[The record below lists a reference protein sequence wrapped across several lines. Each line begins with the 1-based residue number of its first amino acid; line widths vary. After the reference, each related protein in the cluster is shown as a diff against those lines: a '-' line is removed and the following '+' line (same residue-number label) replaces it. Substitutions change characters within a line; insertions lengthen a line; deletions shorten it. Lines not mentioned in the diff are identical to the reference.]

1 MGPYNKLV
9 FEGGGVKGLAY
20 VGALQAVEE
29 AGIRPDVKSVAG
41 ASAGAITAALIAMG
55 FSAAD
60 LKSQLMNLNLNV
72 FEDGALTGG
81 LRVLTK
87 YGYFKGDAFLHWMQ
101 DRVREKLG
109 DKDATFATL
118 HAKTGFDTRVVACDL
133 SRRTAVVLSH
143 ETTPQLPVALGVRM
157 SISIP
162 LFFAAVPSG
171 GELYVDGGT
180 MWNYPISIF
189 DVDDEDPVVLGF
201 HLGKKGSAAPP
212 ARPIGN
218 VVGYG
223 QALYESLISVQ
234 SYLMEHNPQ
243 DVARTVFIDDL
254 GVNPVDF
261 GISRAQKEA
270 LVASG
275 YNATKAFLAALS

>member
-1 MGPYNKLV
+1 MGTYDKLV

-20 VGALQAVEE
+20 VGALQAVED
-29 AGIRPDVKSVAG
+29 AGVRGDVKSVAG
-41 ASAGAITAALIAMG
+41 TSAGAITAVLIALG
-55 FSAAD
+55 FGAAD
-60 LKSQLMNLNLNV
+60 LKAQLMHLDLNV

-87 YGYFKGDAFLHWMQ
+87 YGYFKGDAFLRWMQ
-101 DRVREKLG
+101 DRVKEKLG

-118 HAKTGFDTRVVACDL
+118 HARTGFDTRVVACDL

-143 ETTPQLPVALGVRM
+143 EKTPHLPVALGVRM

-162 LFFAAVPSG
+162 LFFAAVPYG

-180 MWNYPISIF
+180 MWNYPLSIF
-189 DVDDEDPVVLGF
+189 DGGDEDKAVLGF
-201 HLGKKGSAAPP
+201 HLGKKGSGSPP
-212 ARPIGN
+212 ARPIGT

-234 SYLMEHNPQ
+234 SYLMEQNPE

-261 GISRAQKEA
+261 GISNAQKEA
-270 LVASG
+270 LIKSG
-275 YNATKAFLAALS
+275 FDATTAFLAGH